1 MYHAVMVRIN
11 TVRGLQNG
19 QSEETSM
26 ILLQLQILGE
36 MVLAMLLGGAI
47 GFDREEADKPAGLR
61 THMLVAGSAA
71 LLTGL
76 GGLLIPQVGIDNSL
90 ITTDPLRTMQA
101 VITGISFLGAGTIIR
116 HRGNNKVEGLT
127 TAASLLFAGALG
139 ISVALR
145 QYVLA
150 IGATAAVLLTL
161 RALKHI
167 DI

>member
-1 MYHAVMVRIN
+1 
-11 TVRGLQNG
+11 
-19 QSEETSM
+19 M